1 MTTPMHELHYRNGR
15 YYRDGKPLFL
25 ACAEYHYHRDKRD
38 HWKDRLI
45 KLRDSGANSINFYI
59 PWRHHMFIQND
70 RRVYDFTGQTK
81 DSRDVVTWMKTIES
95 LGLYMIVKPGPFI
108 HSELNVGGLPDVV
121 SPSFSPA
128 MPAQRRH
135 HGRMAL
141 WGYDAS
147 ALPAPF
153 DEKYDALCREW
164 LEQVRAIVMPFVR
177 EGGPVIGIQ
186 MNDETIYCSS
196 NDPPWH
202 IGYEPSA
209 MAFYHD
215 LLRRRY
221 GSIDRYNDVHGT
233 SYPGFDLIPGPALP
247 KSPEDADQRGLIPT
261 SPKQLVAYI
270 DWAEHQWKMRRD
282 NYVRYKNYLG
292 FELPHLTNYAG
303 ITPPIVENV
312 PDQQE
317 HAKEPISLDF
327 AELYPEWWFAMNR
340 VDQDAANG
348 AYEYGMISWLGVA
361 AYDEGVFNRYINTA
375 RRARGINMEENWGFA
390 TLYDHRSKDP
400 IVPFFQTL
408 ASIAGGATGYV
419 IFLGVSTDYWDND
432 LDRTTKKQ
440 HPTFPS
446 HAPIDEHGNLRP
458 MYDTMKMLNEWFI
471 ENGEALLSCEI
482 ETDVAYLLYAPYAAI
497 SSWIPDE
504 RYWKVPGHAIP
515 RCGRNGLEEFSLS
528 LQQAGYTFGMFELE
542 SADHAQ
548 LVGPKALA
556 IHTALLMDAG
566 AQRKLASFV
575 KQGGKLFISGELPT
589 FDLELKPCTL
599 LRDVL
604 AEKPAGA
611 IYREE
616 NFFADGQFAD
626 HVQMA
631 GIHPRLSYSAG
642 MRAYVHRSS
651 EDIFVFFFS
660 FDLAG
665 SHQKEITFEGP
676 AGKETIRLTLGSK
689 TSGVVR
695 IHAGSLAGYLVKGT
709 NEVEGV
715 TSKIR
720 IEYAGSVIET
730 EGDFTSII
738 EGVRGH

>member
-1 MTTPMHELHYRNGR
+1 MHHFEYRHGR

-25 ACAEYHYHRDKRD
+25 VCTEYHYHRDKREN
-38 HWKDRLI
+38 WKDRLT
-45 KLRDSGANSINFYI
+45 KLRDSGAQSINFYI
-59 PWRHHMFIQND
+59 PWRHHMIIRDD

-95 LGLYMIVKPGPFI
+95 LGLYMVVKPGPFI

-121 SPSFSPA
+121 SPSFAQA

-153 DEKYDALCREW
+153 DESFDALCREW
-164 LEQVRAIVMPFVR
+164 LEQVRAIVKPFVR
-177 EGGPVIGIQ
+177 DGGPVIGIQ

-209 MAFYHD
+209 MAFFHE

-221 GSIDRYNDVHGT
+221 GSIEHYNIVHQT
-233 SYPGFDLIPGPALP
+233 NYPGFDLVPAPKLP
-247 KSPEDADQRGLIPT
+247 KSPEDAAKIGAIPT
-261 SPKQLVAYI
+261 SPSNVVAYI

-317 HAKEPISLDF
+317 HAKEPISPDF
-327 AELYPEWWFAMNR
+327 APLYPEWWFAMNR

-400 IVPFFQTL
+400 IVPFYQTL

-419 IFLGVSTDYWDND
+419 IFLGVSTDYWDDD

-440 HPTFPS
+440 YPTFPS

-458 MYDTMKMLNEWFI
+458 MYDTMKMLNEWFV
-471 ENGEALLSCEI
+471 ENGEALLQCDI
-482 ETDVAYLLYAPYAAI
+482 QTDVAYLLYAPYAAV
-497 SSWIPDE
+497 SSWIPDD

-515 RCGRNGLEEFSLS
+515 RCGRHGLEECSLS
-528 LQQAGYTFGMFELE
+528 LQQAGYTVGMFELE
-542 SADHAQ
+542 SADHQ
-548 LVGPKALA
+548 QMTTPRALA
-556 IHTALLMDAG
+556 IQSSYFMDAG
-566 AQRKLASFV
+566 AQRKLASFLR
-575 KQGGKLFISGELPT
+575 QGGKLFISGEIPAL
-589 FDLELKPCTL
+589 DLEMRPCTIL
-599 LRDVL
+599 KEALD
-604 AEKPAGA
+604 EKPAGA
-611 IYREE
+611 IYRQQ
-616 NFFADGQFAD
+616 NFFADGQFAQ
-626 HVQMA
+626 HVSAA
-631 GIHPRLSYSAG
+631 GILPTFSYSPG
-642 MRAYVHRSS
+642 MRAYIHRGSD
-651 EDIFVFFFS
+651 DIFVFFFS

-665 SHQKEITFEGP
+665 SHQKEISFQGP

-695 IHAGSLAGYLVKGT
+695 IHAGSLAGYMVKGV
-709 NEVEGV
+709 NEVEG
-715 TSKIR
+715 TSSKIR
-720 IEYAGSVIET
+720 IEYSGSVIEA
-730 EGDFTSII
+730 EGDFTSVIP
-738 EGVRGH
+738 GVRGH